1 MSSVAAVP
9 ADDQRGLRGVPAG
22 GPESN
27 VTRPTGAAHPAPTRR
42 VRVFGMPL
50 SVVTEPEV
58 VDHIV
63 SANQA
68 KRGGWVITP
77 NLDHLRLFRKDPSL
91 RGMFEAAELVTADG
105 MPLVWA
111 SRLQRTPLPQR
122 VSGSALIHSL
132 TDAAAREGLSVFFLG
147 GNPSAAERTAE
158 QLRHNNPALK
168 VAGTSCPPPGFD
180 QDPQQVEAIRQQLL
194 AARPDIVFVGLGFP
208 KQERLIEQLRASLPA
223 AWFLGIGISFSF
235 VSGEVKRAPVWM
247 QHAGLEWLHR
257 LIQEPG
263 RLGKRYLVHG
273 IPFAGRL
280 LLASLT
286 SRFKRN
292 PREPGS
298 PG

>member
-1 MSSVAAVP
+1 MSSVAAAP
-9 ADDQRGLRGVPAG
+9 ADEQWGLRGVPAASANLSETQ
-22 GPESN
+22 PS
-27 VTRPTGAAHPAPTRR
+27 GAAPPARPPR

-50 SVVTEPEV
+50 SIVTEPQV

-63 SANQA
+63 RSALI
-68 KRGGWVITP
+68 KHGGWVITP
-77 NLDHLRLFRKDPSL
+77 NLDHLRLFRKNPAL
-91 RGMFEAAELVTADG
+91 RPMFEAAELVTADG

-158 QLRHNNPALK
+158 QLRQNNPALT

-180 QDPQQVEAIRQQLL
+180 QDPQQIEAIRQQLL
-194 AARPDIVFVGLGFP
+194 AAGPDIVFVGLGFP

-235 VSGEVKRAPVWM
+235 VSGEVKRAPLWM
-247 QHAGLEWLHR
+247 QRAGLEWLHR

-280 LLASLT
+280 LLASLI
-286 SRFKRN
+286 SRFKRG
-292 PREPGS
+292 R
-298 PG
+298 

>member
-1 MSSVAAVP
+1 MSSVAAAP
-9 ADDQRGLRGVPAG
+9 ADEQWGLRGVPAASAQLSDLQPG
-22 GPESN
+22 
-27 VTRPTGAAHPAPTRR
+27 GAAPIPPPRI
-42 VRVFGMPL
+42 RVFGMPL
-50 SVVTEPEV
+50 SIVTEPQV

-63 SANQA
+63 RSALG
-68 KRGGWVITP
+68 RHGGWVITP
-77 NLDHLRLFRKDPSL
+77 NLDHLRLFRKHPTL
-91 RGMFEAAELVTADG
+91 RPMFEAAELVTADG

-122 VSGSALIHSL
+122 VSGSTLIHSL
-132 TDAAAREGLSVFFLG
+132 TEAAAREGLSVFFLG

-158 QLRHNNPALK
+158 QLRRNNPALN

-235 VSGEVKRAPVWM
+235 VSGEVKRAPLWM
-247 QHAGLEWLHR
+247 QRTGLEWLHR

-273 IPFAGRL
+273 FPFAGRL
-280 LLASLT
+280 LLASLI
-286 SRFKRN
+286 SRFKPNR
-292 PREPGS
+292 
-298 PG
+298 